1 MKLYDTFSAAKRVF
15 DPIDRA
21 CVKIYACGP
30 TVYDLAHIGN
40 ARSAVVYD
48 VLFRLLKELYSEVIY
63 VRNITDVDD
72 KIINAAAEA
81 GQNIGDFTEKYIKYF
96 HEDMDALNCLSPTV
110 EPRATAEI
118 ETMLQ
123 LISRLVE
130 SGHAYVKGGSVY
142 FSISSHRHYGR
153 LSGRKIDEM
162 ISGNRVSIDAEKLHP
177 GDFVLWKP
185 ATEQDIKLG
194 AAWESPWGRGR
205 PGWHIE
211 CSAMSYRYLGES
223 FDIHGGG
230 ADLMFPHHE
239 NELAQNMCAFSG
251 SECARYWVHNG
262 FLTVNAGEKM
272 SKSLGNVITVRGL
285 RNSGIEGAV
294 IRYVF
299 LCTHYRKPLDWNE
312 KAIFDA
318 QSALSKMRRSC
329 MEFTSEELN
338 SDIEAVGVHDML
350 LEALKDDMNTPMAIA
365 SLHAL
370 VGEINKTTDFKERL
384 KLARVLNRSAKLMGI
399 TDGFAG
405 KSAEEAV
412 DVDKIQELLE
422 RRREARNGGNY
433 ALADEI
439 RDQIHSMGIVI
450 KDDKDGVTRW
460 SRA

>member
-1 MKLYDTFSAAKRVF
+1 
-15 DPIDRA
+15 
-21 CVKIYACGP
+21 
-30 TVYDLAHIGN
+30 
-40 ARSAVVYD
+40 
-48 VLFRLLKELYSEVIY
+48 
-63 VRNITDVDD
+63 
-72 KIINAAAEA
+72 
-81 GQNIGDFTEKYIKYF
+81 
-96 HEDMDALNCLSPTV
+96 
-110 EPRATAEI
+110 
-118 ETMLQ
+118 
-123 LISRLVE
+123 
-130 SGHAYVKGGSVY
+130 
-142 FSISSHRHYGR
+142 
-153 LSGRKIDEM
+153 
-162 ISGNRVSIDAEKLHP
+162 
-177 GDFVLWKP
+177 
-185 ATEQDIKLG
+185 
-194 AAWESPWGRGR
+194 
-205 PGWHIE
+205 
-211 CSAMSYRYLGES
+211 MSYRYLGES

-251 SECARYWVHNG
+251 SEYARYWVHNG

-338 SDIEAVGVHDML
+338 SDIEAVGVHNML

-365 SLHAL
+365 ALHAL

-384 KLARVLNRSAKLMGI
+384 RLARVLNRSAKLMGI

-422 RRREARNGGNY
+422 RRREARNSGNY

-439 RDQIHSMGIVI
+439 RDQLHSMGIVI